1 MKNVTVSS
9 IVVACFFLSLFLTQ
23 WTKSYLLLN
32 LNDLYVLHQNIS
44 NVQAVVE
51 KNNNFLTEQFLG
63 LGIKCWVT
71 RYGCVTNAMQP
82 WTM

>member
-1 MKNVTVSS
+1 MKNLTTCKQYSGGVF
-9 IVVACFFLSLFLTQ
+9 CFFFKFLTQ

-51 KNNNFLTEQFLG
+51 KKQKLFDRTSFGFRHQMLSYT
-63 LGIKCWVT
+63 V
-71 RYGCVTNAMQP
+71 V
-82 WTM
+82 

>member
-9 IVVACFFLSLFLTQ
+9 IVVACFFFFYLFLTQ

-51 KNNNFLTEQFLG
+51 KKNNFLTEQFLG
-63 LGIKCWVT
+63 LGIKC
-71 RYGCVTNAMQP
+71 
-82 WTM
+82 